1 MPDDYPTLEAVKA
14 RLDIADTIDDGMI
27 TSVISAA
34 SRSIDSF
41 CNRLFSSEVAQV
53 RYFTADCSGYIDVD
67 DLVSVTTLAT
77 DSDGDRVYEDTW
89 AATDYD
95 LEPYNAAQQEWPYTR
110 LMIAPD
116 GNYSF
121 PTVRRSVKI
130 TGTWGWPSIPYP
142 VQEAC
147 ILLTIRWFKRKDSP
161 FGIAGSN
168 ELGQVQMMAT
178 RDPDVKAML
187 EPYRKFTVGAF

>member
-1 MPDDYPTLEAVKA
+1 MDDYATLEAVKS

-34 SRSIDSF
+34 SRSIDKT
-41 CNRLFSSEVAQV
+41 CNRLFSPVTEV
-53 RYFTADCSGYIDVD
+53 RYFTAMCGTQLDIDD
-67 DLVSVTTLAT
+67 ITTVTTIQT
-77 DSDGDRVYEDTW
+77 DSDGDRTYEDTW
-89 AATDYD
+89 SATDFD
-95 LEPYNAAQQEWPYTR
+95 LEPYNAAAQGEAYTQLHTTPTGR
-110 LMIAPD
+110 YA
-116 GNYSF
+116 F
-121 PTVRRSVKI
+121 PTVRRGVKI
-130 TGTWGWPSIPYP
+130 TGVWGWATIPYP
-142 VQEAC
+142 VTEAC

-178 RDPDVKAML
+178 RDPDVRAML